1 MWWQLMLLRQE
12 NEHMVKEALLQ
23 KSKIADLNVAAVGVR
38 EELDEMTERVRCRNL
53 NKKGLVL
60 CISGG

>member
-1 MWWQLMLLRQE
+1 MWREQGVLRQDFS
-12 NEHMVKEALLQ
+12 EALLQ

-38 EELDEMTERVRCRNL
+38 EELNEMTERVRCRDL